1 VVVYNEIPDTK
12 VILVQTAPT
21 AGLWSAR
28 LKPRREDAVIRME
41 ARRMKL
47 YEFNGIR
54 WISMLVLSLLLVAG
68 MGLAQQSAPAQAA
81 PPAEQEEIRPSGS
94 QVAEPV
100 DPNSYIIGAEDVLA
114 IRVWRENDLSSVVS
128 VRPDGRV
135 TLALVGDV
143 EAAGLTPAQLT
154 ARVTEAYSKILNK
167 PEVMVEVRQVRS
179 KRYYISG
186 NANRTG
192 PHPLITPTTVLQ
204 ALSAAGFR
212 EWAKTNKIVIMRG
225 TERLKFN
232 YKDILKGKKLEQ
244 NIYLQDGDHIYVP

>member
-1 VVVYNEIPDTK
+1 
-12 VILVQTAPT
+12 
-21 AGLWSAR
+21 
-28 LKPRREDAVIRME
+28 
-41 ARRMKL
+41 
-47 YEFNGIR
+47 
-54 WISMLVLSLLLVAG
+54 
-68 MGLAQQSAPAQAA
+68 
-81 PPAEQEEIRPSGS
+81 
-94 QVAEPV
+94 V